1 MVKFSMETGKMAG
14 VKLQDVAAKVGVSLA
29 TASLALSGKG
39 RVSPDMR
46 ARVRA
51 AAAALGY
58 TARIAPRGR
67 VAAAAGNVA
76 ILRFED
82 RDYEWSFIRPIL
94 SELEQN
100 LIAKGYAPVS
110 VPVGLKMP
118 PERVRDMIR
127 STRSRAVFAVHYGNG
142 RLFEELEAE
151 GIRLVVK
158 VDGHSRHRA
167 APLWT

>member
-1 MVKFSMETGKMAG
+1 MAG

-76 ILRFED
+76 
-82 RDYEWSFIRPIL
+82 
-94 SELEQN
+94 
-100 LIAKGYAPVS
+100 
-110 VPVGLKMP
+110 
-118 PERVRDMIR
+118 
-127 STRSRAVFAVHYGNG
+127 
-142 RLFEELEAE
+142 
-151 GIRLVVK
+151 
-158 VDGHSRHRA
+158 
-167 APLWT
+167 